1 METGN
6 GLHLLF
12 PEFLSKLPDEI
23 FLENEATLDG
33 KDVLPLENE
42 HL

>member
-12 PEFLSKLPDEI
+12 PELLAELPDEI
-23 FLENEATLDG
+23 FLENEIPFYG
-33 KDVLPLENE
+33 K
-42 HL
+42 